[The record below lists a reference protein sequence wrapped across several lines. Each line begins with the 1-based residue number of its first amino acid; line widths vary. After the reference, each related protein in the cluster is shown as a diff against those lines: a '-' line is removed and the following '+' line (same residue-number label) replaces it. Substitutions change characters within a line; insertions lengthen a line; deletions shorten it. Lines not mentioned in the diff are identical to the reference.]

1 MTETPAQKP
10 AQTPAQEFDE
20 IGGRFGDLVAGVRP
34 EQWDGPS
41 PVAEWTARDVVRHL
55 VEWFPGFLAAGSDV
69 KIPPGP
75 SVDEDPVGA
84 WRHLQYA
91 VQDLLDDPASAD
103 RALSNRHI
111 GEVPLPQAISQFF
124 TADVFMHS
132 WDLAR
137 ATGQDDTLD
146 PARCVEMLAGMEPIE
161 ELMRSSGQYGPRVP
175 VPDDA
180 DAQSR
185 LLGFIGREPEW
196 RPRLNA

>member
-1 MTETPAQKP
+1 MTSTP
-10 AQTPAQEFDE
+10 AQTPAQEFQE

-55 VEWFPGFLAAGSDV
+55 VEWFPSFLAAGADV
-69 KIPPGP
+69 EITPGP
-75 SVDEDPVGA
+75 SVDDHPAGA
-84 WRHLQYA
+84 WRHLQDA
-91 VQDLLDDPASAD
+91 VQGLLDDPASAD
-103 RALSNRHI
+103 RVLSNPHI
-111 GEVPLPQAISQFF
+111 GDIPLPQAVSQFF

-161 ELMRSSGQYGPRVP
+161 ELMRSSGQYGPRVA
-175 VPDDA
+175 VPEEA
-180 DAQSR
+180 DAQAR
-185 LLGFIGREPEW
+185 MLGFIGRDPEW
-196 RPRLNA
+196 RPPT